1 MYSCLYSGNGW
12 SAFFLLLIELW
23 ETGRSPRSLPHSLRE
38 LSRRND
44 MQMSLPESSWRAPE
58 ELPELSRRQSPEVSQ
73 KLIHCGRLAEDCY
86 GRLFGRSLR
95 ETFWKIVTGD
105 LLGDLREISRRSPN
119 QLTGRLFGR
128 PNLHV
133 ISPGELP
140 ETSPGE
146 LLEIGYILLWVKFS
160 FLLIW

>member
-1 MYSCLYSGNGW
+1 M
-12 SAFFLLLIELW
+12 
-23 ETGRSPRSLPHSLRE
+23 
-38 LSRRND
+38 
-44 MQMSLPESSWRAPE
+44 
-58 ELPELSRRQSPEVSQ
+58 
-73 KLIHCGRLAEDCY
+73 
-86 GRLFGRSLR
+86 R

-146 LLEIGYILLWVKFS
+146 LLEIGYILLWA
-160 FLLIW
+160 LLDLDEH